1 MSRVV
6 PDEVLEYHC
15 RLLDAGA
22 AAAGGG
28 GGGGSSVSSRITI
41 VVPEH
46 VDTYPRH
53 FALASLVLYSPACV
67 RRLRQLIKGQPN
79 AYIVPS
85 RVGWQEKAIAC
96 ALGCPLLAPAS
107 PETAQVRAWRAF
119 VDTNMS
125 PTGH

>member
-1 MSRVV
+1 MCVSRVV

-22 AAAGGG
+22 VAAGGG
-28 GGGGSSVSSRITI
+28 GGGGGGGGSVSSRITI

-107 PETAQVRAWRAF
+107 PETAQVRASRVAR
-119 VDTNMS
+119 
-125 PTGH
+125 